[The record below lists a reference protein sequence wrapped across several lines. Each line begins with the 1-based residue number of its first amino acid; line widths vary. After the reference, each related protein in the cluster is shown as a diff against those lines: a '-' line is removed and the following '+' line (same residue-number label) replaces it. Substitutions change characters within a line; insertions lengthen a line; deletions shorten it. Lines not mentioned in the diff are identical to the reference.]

1 MARNPLAAEVTA
13 DVSDFLSGIAA
24 AKGQA
29 EEFGDAAATAAR
41 KVDDLGDEAGGA
53 TGGVSRLGAAS
64 GVAATSVGSL
74 GASAATAAVGVGGL
88 AAVATPLAATL
99 GGVATAGAALAGVF
113 GALGLATVATEGE
126 ALSEALAGVKDGV
139 LDAIEPIGDTFA
151 PILVDLIQRLPNVA
165 RAVVTALGPLDPFAR
180 AVRDAGN
187 ALLDVL
193 PAIARFAGNLARE
206 ALPVL
211 RRLVRVTAEVVPPAI
226 RTMLE
231 VTRTLGGSLLDLA
244 EAASGLI
251 GPLLDI
257 GTAILDTALPVL
269 SDFIDEVADALA
281 VVAEFTQGLSQS
293 VNGGITSALR
303 TLSRRFNAAITDVR
317 VALVGESGN
326 SGPVI
331 SAIRDIGTFLQTQGA
346 SLIRAAFSTLADRVV
361 TVARNLRITLVG
373 EGGGGGILVTT
384 IKEFGTFLQNNGASL
399 VRSGFNAVAS
409 AAESIVRNLRVT
421 LVGEDGNSG
430 VLNTALS
437 EYATFLQ
444 NNATTLVRTGFR
456 SVARVAKSVAQNLS
470 IALVGESGSGGL
482 LNNIIGQF
490 TDFARVQG
498 PKLARTAFEAVGSA
512 IRGVAIELFNAVT
525 GNSDSI
531 LRGIIKDFG
540 RYLEND
546 APGDLRTAINIAFD
560 VIVAAAEGLYEGLV
574 GNSTLLDIINDFA
587 AFLRNEAPGKLTAA
601 AETAFDTLVSTIE
614 ATLQAD
620 GGFFL
625 LAAFKDGFDAVVS
638 RVSNLQSRLSSAFAD
653 VAEAIGEALSGI
665 SIDFPEPPSWLQEA
679 AQAISGGLSA
689 ALQALANGNLLD
701 VITGGGDGGDDS
713 DGGDDGGGGGG
724 AGGPGNIGGEPPDN
738 GDDGDDSDDGDD
750 GDDSDDGDD
759 GDDSDD
765 GDDGGGGGG
774 GDDPPP
780 PPGGPVNPSPGAASS
795 LSAGVT
801 APSPDTSAQTTT
813 PGGTSTAELS
823 RAVERGVQ
831 RADRTDDLLRE
842 QRRTKRAVR
851 ELADEIDIEVDTGA
865 DSTRNDPR
873 TGGL

>member
-126 ALSEALAGVKDGV
+126 ALSEALAGVKDGI

-187 ALLDVL
+187 ALLNVL

-244 EAASGLI
+244 KAASGLI

-257 GTAILDTALPVL
+257 GT
-269 SDFIDEVADALA
+269 
-281 VVAEFTQGLSQS
+281 
-293 VNGGITSALR
+293 
-303 TLSRRFNAAITDVR
+303 
-317 VALVGESGN
+317 
-326 SGPVI
+326 
-331 SAIRDIGTFLQTQGA
+331 
-346 SLIRAAFSTLADRVV
+346 
-361 TVARNLRITLVG
+361 
-373 EGGGGGILVTT
+373 
-384 IKEFGTFLQNNGASL
+384 
-399 VRSGFNAVAS
+399 
-409 AAESIVRNLRVT
+409 
-421 LVGEDGNSG
+421 VGEDGNSG
-430 VLNTALS
+430 VLNTALR

-456 SVARVAKSVAQNLS
+456 SVARVAKSVARNLS

-531 LRGIIKDFG
+531 LRSIIKDFG
-540 RYLEND
+540 RYLVTD
-546 APGDLRTAINIAFD
+546 APGDLLTAINIAFD

-601 AETAFDTLVSTIE
+601 AETAFDALVSTIE

-620 GGFFL
+620 GDFFL

-638 RVSNLQSRLSSAFAD
+638 RVSNLQSRLSNAFTD

-679 AQAISGGLSA
+679 AQAISGGLST
-689 ALQALANGNLLD
+689 ALH
-701 VITGGGDGGDDS
+701 GDDS
-713 DGGDDGGGGGG
+713 DDGGGGGGGDDGDDGGGGGG
-724 AGGPGNIGGEPPDN
+724 
-738 GDDGDDSDDGDD
+738 GDDGDD
-750 GDDSDDGDD
+750 
-759 GDDSDD
+759 
-765 GDDGGGGGG
+765 GGG

-801 APSPDTSAQTTT
+801 APSPDASTQTTT
-813 PGGTSTAELS
+813 PAGTSTAELS
-823 RAVERGVQ
+823 RAVERGMQ

-842 QRRTKRAVR
+842 QRRTKRAISQ
-851 ELADEIDIEVDTGA
+851 LAEEVDRLERQTQSGEG
-865 DSTRNDPR
+865 NFDPAS
-873 TGGL
+873 GL

>member
-1 MARNPLAAEVTA
+1 
-13 DVSDFLSGIAA
+13 
-24 AKGQA
+24 
-29 EEFGDAAATAAR
+29 
-41 KVDDLGDEAGGA
+41 VDDLGDEAGGA

-384 IKEFGTFLQNNGASL
+384 IKEFGTFLLNNGASL

-456 SVARVAKSVAQNLS
+456 SVARVVKSVAQNLS